1 MTKYIVVS
9 GGVISGIGKGVIASS
24 TGTLM
29 KSLGLNVT
37 AIKID
42 PYLNIDAGLMTP
54 LDHGEVFVLNDGGE
68 VDLDL
73 GNYERFLD
81 VELSRINNITT
92 GKIYQEV
99 IERERKGDYLG
110 KTVQVVPHVTDA
122 IQDWVERVVDL
133 PIDESGQKPDVCIIE
148 LGGTVGD
155 IESAPF
161 VEAMRQFQFRV
172 GHDNFCLIHVSLVP
186 VVGSVGEQKTKP
198 TQMSVRDLRGAGLT
212 PDLIACRSSKPLDES
227 VASKISMFCHVAPEQ
242 VLAVHDVSSVYH
254 VPLLLREH
262 GVIDFFRRRLNLD
275 ALKISDERRLAGEKL
290 WQDWTT
296 LAGSYVHLHET
307 VTIAI
312 VGKYTDLHD
321 SYISV
326 YKALEH
332 ASLAHKRKIDIKWV
346 DASDLEPE
354 TRIANP
360 LKYHEAWK
368 YVCSSEGILVPGGFG
383 SRGIEGMILAAQWA
397 REHGI
402 PYLGICLGM
411 QISVIEFARHV
422 CGMTDAQSAEVDP
435 EAKTPVIV
443 YMPEISKTH
452 LGGTMRLGLRP
463 TIFQEG
469 TEKYNVRKLY
479 GNKPSVDERHRHR
492 YEVNPEYVNSFEKN
506 GLKFIGRDE
515 SGQRMEIVELEDHPF
530 FVGAQYH
537 PEYLTRPLRPSP
549 LFNGLILAAIGK
561 IDTL

>member
-1 MTKYIVVS
+1 MTKYIIVS

-24 TGTLM
+24 TGTLL
-29 KSLGLNVT
+29 KTLGLRVT

-99 IERERKGDYLG
+99 IEKERKGDYLG

-122 IQDWVERVVDL
+122 IQNWVERVAAMPVD
-133 PIDESGQKPDVCIIE
+133 DSGEKPDVCIIE

-198 TQMSVRDLRGAGLT
+198 TQMSVRDLRGAGLS
-212 PDLIACRSSKPLDES
+212 PDLIACRSSKPLDDS

-254 VPLLLREH
+254 VPILMRES

-275 ALKISDERRLAGEKL
+275 ALKITDECRLSGESL
-290 WQDWTT
+290 WKEWTT
-296 LAGSYVHLHET
+296 LASSYEYLHET

-332 ASLAHKRKIDIKWV
+332 ASLAHQRKIKIRWI

-354 TRIANP
+354 TLKANP
-360 LKYHEAWK
+360 IKYHESWK
-368 YVCSSEGILVPGGFG
+368 DVCSSNGILVPGGFG
-383 SRGIEGMILAAQWA
+383 SRGIEGMIMAAKWA
-397 REHGI
+397 REHKV

-422 CGMTDAQSAEVDP
+422 CGMENANSAEVDP
-435 EAKTPVIV
+435 DTKTPVVV

-452 LGGTMRLGLRP
+452 MGGTMRLGLRP
-463 TIFQEG
+463 TLFQEG
-469 TEKYNVRKLY
+469 TENSRVRKLY
-479 GNKPSVDERHRHR
+479 GGKPSVDERHRHR
-492 YEVNPEYVNSFEKN
+492 YEVNPELANEIESK
-506 GLKFIGRDE
+506 GLKFVGKDE
-515 SGQRMEIVELEDHPF
+515 TGQRMEIVELDDHPY
-530 FVGAQYH
+530 FVGCQYH
-537 PEYLTRPLRPSP
+537 PEYLTRPLKPCP
-549 LFNGLILAAIGK
+549 LFSGLILAAIGK
-561 IDTL
+561 IDTV